1 MHIARLMIE
10 IIIIIIVIRVNLKQ
24 EKLVHSLLFASVKL
38 RIKTTTLMFLVP

>member
-10 IIIIIIVIRVNLKQ
+10 IIIIAIGVNLKQ
-24 EKLVHSLLFASVKL
+24 EKLVDSSVKW